1 MHVYISRRVQ
11 VHNKHIL
18 AQNLY
23 YNQCYPN
30 CKNQMIG
37 NLMVLEPLGFQ
48 KKTQTVE
55 LALRSLEPWHWALGS
70 GLRA

>member
-37 NLMVLEPLGFQ
+37 NLMVLEPLGVYI
-48 KKTQTVE
+48 KKNSGSWLFE
-55 LALRSLEPWHWALGS
+55 FWSLGIGRWAQDLP
-70 GLRA
+70 